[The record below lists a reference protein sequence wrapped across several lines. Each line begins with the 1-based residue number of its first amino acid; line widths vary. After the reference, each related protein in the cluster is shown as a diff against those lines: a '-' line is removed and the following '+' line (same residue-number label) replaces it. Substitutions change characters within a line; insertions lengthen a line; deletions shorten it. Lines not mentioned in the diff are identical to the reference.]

1 MGIVD
6 DRITA
11 ESVIAQSIRTAK
23 KKIVLDAKSAV
34 EKIVKKA
41 NEKSEGT

>member
-11 ESVIAQSIRTAK
+11 ESVIAQSIRTA

>member
-11 ESVIAQSIRTAK
+11 ESVIAQSNC